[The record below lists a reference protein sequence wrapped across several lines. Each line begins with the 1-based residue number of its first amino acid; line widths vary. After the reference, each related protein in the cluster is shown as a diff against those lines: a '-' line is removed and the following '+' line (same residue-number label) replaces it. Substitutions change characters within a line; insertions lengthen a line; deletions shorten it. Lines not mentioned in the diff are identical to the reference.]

1 MKFVVVVISLLLS
14 QLSNAGLTI
23 YSDRVQDR
31 FKAAISDFEAQ
42 TGEKVTYVELGY
54 NDILARLQ
62 KEGVDS
68 PADLVIAKDL
78 VFLTDLKSKNLLQPM
93 SDSAAVKRIHR
104 FMKDDTLNWVGLTFR
119 ARSAVYDSSRTSPA
133 EFSTY
138 EDLASSHWAGRLC
151 LRSSAGSYNVALA
164 SHLIDQLGSEKAK
177 SILLGWVNNL
187 ATQVF
192 PNDNA
197 AMEAVVNGQCD
208 VAIVNHY
215 YLAGLLQ
222 KNPSLPLRMA
232 FLDQGKAGVH
242 TNGTGMGITKAA
254 KNPQLAQTF
263 IDLLLSDKI
272 QLQIS
277 AAHFDYPVVK
287 DLSPSTF
294 IKDWGT
300 FKMSSSSWSS
310 VGNQVEAAK
319 FLLQEVGYP

>member
-1 MKFVVVVISLLLS
+1 MKFLVVLFSLIFCQFS
-14 QLSNAGLTI
+14 HAGLTI

-31 FKAAISDFEAQ
+31 FKAAISDFEAKS
-42 TGEKVTYVELGY
+42 GEKVTYVELAY

-62 KEGVDS
+62 NEGANS
-68 PADLVIAKDL
+68 PADLVITKDL
-78 VFLTDLKSKNLLQPM
+78 VFLSDLKAKNLLQPM
-93 SDSAAVKRIHR
+93 TDSSAVKRIHR
-104 FMKDDTLNWVGLTFR
+104 FMKDDDLHWVGLTFR

-138 EDLASSHWAGRLC
+138 EELASSHWTGRLC

-164 SHLIDQLGSEKAK
+164 AHLINQLGSEKAK
-177 SILLGWVNNL
+177 SVVAGWVNNL

-197 AMEAVVNGQCD
+197 AMEAVLNGQCD

-232 FLDQGKAGVH
+232 FLDQAGAGVH
-242 TNGTGMGITKAA
+242 TNGTGIGIAKAA
-254 KNPQLAQTF
+254 KNPQLAQAF
-263 IDLLLSDKI
+263 IDILLSDKI
-272 QLQIS
+272 QLEIS

-287 DLSPSTF
+287 DLNPSTF

-300 FKMSSSSWSS
+300 FKMNSSSWSS
-310 VGNQVEAAK
+310 LGNQVEAAK
-319 FLLQEVGYP
+319 SLLKEVGYP